1 MKILFFDTETN
12 GLPLVKKAP
21 YTVVENW
28 PRTVSIAWRLYEL
41 ILDRTTLLSEQYH
54 IVRPCEGMNWSAESM
69 GIHGISMERANVEGK
84 PIQDILSQFQNDAS
98 QASVIIAHNMAFDR
112 PVLLAEFC
120 RLRMGVSW
128 WPTKEY
134 CTMDTTKGL
143 CKLPSKYSKPSD
155 PYKYPRLPEL
165 HMYLFGDNG
174 DFDFHSASEDVRC
187 LVKCF
192 EELNFRRLVPLED
205 WLKA

>member
-12 GLPLVKKAP
+12 GLPHVKKAP

-28 PRTVSIAWRLYEL
+28 PRTVSIAWRLCDMTSDGITL
-41 ILDRTTLLSEQYH
+41 ISEQYH
-54 IVRPCEGMNWSAESM
+54 IVLPCENITWSAESM
-69 GIHGISMERANVEGK
+69 GIHGISMERAKMEGT
-84 PIQDILSQFQNDAS
+84 PIQDILSHFQNDAT
-98 QASVIIAHNMAFDR
+98 QASVIVAHNMAFDR

-120 RLRMGVSW
+120 RLGLDVSW
-128 WPTKEY
+128 WPVKQY

-165 HMYLFGDNG
+165 HMYLFGDKG
-174 DFDFHSASEDVRC
+174 DFDFHSAREDVRC

-205 WLKA
+205 WRKA